1 MKVYQAGLLLCIASF
16 GMGWVLGFDFGKQDT
31 IYPQE
36 VLQATSNCKQGDW
49 VKIDQTTIY
58 CADGAEYKR
67 GE

>member
-1 MKVYQAGLLLCIASF
+1 MKVYQAGLLLCMASF
-16 GMGWVLGFDFGKQDT
+16 GLGWAIGFDFNKQDI
-31 IYPQE
+31 IYSQE

-49 VKIDQTTIY
+49 IKIDRNTIY